1 VDFGVVLR
9 VSSLLLIVE
18 AAAMIPSLG
27 IAAYYGEGDLTAFLM
42 SIAVTLAAGLM
53 GYWHTG
59 RRGFVRYREGF
70 MIVGVGWLL
79 ASAFGMLPFLLY
91 GTFDSVID
99 AFFEAV
105 SGFTTTGATVLQD
118 IESQPHGILFWRAMT
133 HWLGGMG
140 ILVLALAILPAV
152 GLGTFQIFKS
162 ESPGPTPGKLVP
174 RVGRT
179 AQILYTIYVVLTL
192 LQVIALRFAGM
203 NWFDAV
209 THSFATM
216 GTGGFSTKN
225 ASIGGFANPAAEWV
239 ISLFMLL
246 ASINF
251 SLYYELLTGN
261 AKPLVRDGE
270 LRLFITIVVI
280 SILFVTV
287 NIRGL
292 YESMGEALQD
302 AVFHVLS
309 IASTSGFVAADY
321 HRWPEFSRTIIF
333 FLTFLGA
340 CAGSTGG
347 GVKHIRLLIVL
358 KYVRRT
364 LYRLIHPQAV
374 IPLRVNGRSV
384 SEEVV
389 QNVSGFLM
397 VYGLLFVSFTLIL
410 LTQNMDLISSSS
422 AVATALSNVGPGF
435 GVVGPNTNFASLTD
449 LSKLLLSAAMILGRL
464 EIFTILV
471 LLVPAFWRR

>member
-27 IAAYYGEGDLTAFLM
+27 IAAYYGEGDLTAFLI

-251 SLYYELLTGN
+251 SLYYELLTGK

>member
-27 IAAYYGEGDLTAFLM
+27 IAAYYGEGDLTAFLI

-347 GVKHIRLLIVL
+347 GGKHIRLLIVL